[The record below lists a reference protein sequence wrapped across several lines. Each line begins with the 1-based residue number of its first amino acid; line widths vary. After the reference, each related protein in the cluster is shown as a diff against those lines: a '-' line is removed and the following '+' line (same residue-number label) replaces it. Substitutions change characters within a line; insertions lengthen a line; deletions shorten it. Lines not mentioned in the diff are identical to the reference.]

1 MADVSVT
8 INPPNSTSV
17 TIGNAVSSH
26 GATHAPGGSDSL
38 ENYYYPR
45 TNPSGYAASGDF
57 ATTGYVG
64 EVSGYLYSQI
74 AFPSNVVF
82 ATGSQ
87 TISGAKNFSTRPTV
101 NGVGVLLSGE
111 ASIGDTGYLTGY
123 VQKNETGNFITSSQ
137 TGSFYPASNPNGYVT
152 GVDLSAYQTISA
164 STGISGYLQNQIS
177 AINLSSGQFLTTGA
191 ADSRYVNVTG
201 DIINGNLTVTGV
213 TSGKSFAL
221 DPTGYIDFQYGI
233 PSHKEGRVFYDADS
247 HALCYF
253 NDEADVMLNIGQE
266 QLVRVSN
273 GWTGDILNGRVVYAS
288 GALGNRPKVFL
299 ASAQN
304 NSFNRHDILGVAT
317 HNIATQG
324 YITTAG
330 LVNGLNT
337 TGFVEG
343 ETVYLS
349 NTSGLFT
356 NIPPIAPDHAIKIG
370 IITRSHQTQGQLFVS
385 IDQGNRFSHLH
396 DVNVTGIQN
405 YDLIRYNS
413 TSGYW
418 ENFQPN
424 FITGSVVRPS
434 ETGLFLTGET
444 DPIFTSSTAYGIN
457 STLTGQWGDS
467 YNDSIT
473 GLSVSGSSSKTITLY
488 QRDGST
494 LTASFSDIEGTGAGT
509 DYFLTGSSFNSANGN
524 LSLYINNGS
533 IVVQSLDG
541 RYVTGAIVRPN
552 ETGSFVTSGDLNFY
566 QTILASTGISGYL
579 QSQISDIDLAPTGAF
594 LTTGAADSRYYSIS
608 NPSGYLTPANITDL
622 ATTGYVTGV
631 SGYIQSQISAI
642 RDGTGTFV
650 SFSQTGN
657 FYPSSNPSGFI
668 TGVNLTPY
676 QTIDGST
683 GISGYL
689 QGQISSINSS
699 TGLFVTGQVVRPSQ
713 TGSFLT
719 GVDLSTYATI
729 ALATGISGYQ
739 SGLISSLY
747 DATGLY
753 ALKSSTGSFLT
764 TGAADLRFYPLSSN
778 PSEYLT
784 ASSITDLATTGY
796 VTGVSGHL
804 QSQISILNSFSGQS
818 TSGYSRSITGISVG
832 GTTTKT
838 ITLFQQNGST
848 LTADFSDLQGTGG
861 GGSSDN
867 SVLLTGDQN
876 ISGVKNFYS
885 RPTVNGT
892 GVLLSG
898 EVYSSSFNGI
908 QWNLISTTTISNNSS
923 ISVQLTGG
931 YNRYM
936 IGFKNVY
943 GSNNGYELRLRCS
956 SDGGSSYFS
965 DASDYNYG
973 YGIINSYS
981 PTQGA
986 ASYAI
991 LTPLMTSK
999 PSGGCFGELVFDS
1012 LGEASVKP
1020 SCKWNISHETWNT
1033 ANISYYLGATL
1044 VNRLTGINAVQFFA
1058 SLGNLSGG
1066 SLNVYGSNY

>member
-17 TIGNAVSSH
+17 TIGNAVSAH
-26 GATHAPGGSDSL
+26 GATHAPGSSDSL

-45 TNPSGYAASGDF
+45 TNPSGYATSGDF

-64 EVSGYLYSQI
+64 EVSGYLNSQI
-74 AFPSNVVF
+74 SFPSNVVF
-82 ATGSQ
+82 TTGGQ
-87 TISGAKNFSTRPTV
+87 TIDGLKNFSIRPTI
-101 NGVGVLLSGE
+101 NGTGVLLSGE
-111 ASIGDTGYLTGY
+111 ASIGNTGYLTGY
-123 VQKNETGNFITSSQ
+123 VQKTETGE
-137 TGSFYPASNPNGYVT
+137 FYPRSNPSGYIT
-152 GVDLSAYQTISA
+152 GVNLSAYQTISA

-191 ADSRYVNVTG
+191 ADSRYVSVTVNIVTG
-201 DIINGNLTVTGV
+201 D
-213 TSGKSFAL
+213 
-221 DPTGYIDFQYGI
+221 
-233 PSHKEGRVFYDADS
+233 
-247 HALCYF
+247 
-253 NDEADVMLNIGQE
+253 
-266 QLVRVSN
+266 
-273 GWTGDILNGRVVYAS
+273 
-288 GALGNRPKVFL
+288 
-299 ASAQN
+299 
-304 NSFNRHDILGVAT
+304 
-317 HNIATQG
+317 
-324 YITTAG
+324 
-330 LVNGLNT
+330 
-337 TGFVEG
+337 
-343 ETVYLS
+343 
-349 NTSGLFT
+349 
-356 NIPPIAPDHAIKIG
+356 
-370 IITRSHQTQGQLFVS
+370 
-385 IDQGNRFSHLH
+385 
-396 DVNVTGIQN
+396 
-405 YDLIRYNS
+405 
-413 TSGYW
+413 
-418 ENFQPN
+418 
-424 FITGSVVRPS
+424 VVRPS
-434 ETGLFLTGET
+434 ETGSFLTGET

-524 LSLYINNGS
+524 LNLYVNNGS
-533 IVVQSLDG
+533 VIEQSLDG
-541 RYVTGAIVRPN
+541 RYVTGAVVRPS
-552 ETGSFVTSGDLNFY
+552 ETGEFLVSGDLDSY
-566 QTILASTGISGYL
+566 QTIAASTGISGYL
-579 QSQISDIDLAPTGAF
+579 QS
-594 LTTGAADSRYYSIS
+594 
-608 NPSGYLTPANITDL
+608 
-622 ATTGYVTGV
+622 
-631 SGYIQSQISAI
+631 
-642 RDGTGTFV
+642 
-650 SFSQTGN
+650 
-657 FYPSSNPSGFI
+657 
-668 TGVNLTPY
+668 
-676 QTIDGST
+676 
-683 GISGYL
+683 
-689 QGQISSINSS
+689 QISSINSS

-778 PSEYLT
+778 PSGYLT
-784 ASSITDLATTGY
+784 ASSIADLATTGY

-804 QSQISILNSFSGQS
+804 QSQVLTLNSFSGQS
-818 TSGYSRSITGISVG
+818 ITGYNRSITGLSIG
-832 GTTTKT
+832 GSTTKT

-898 EVYSSSFNGI
+898 EAYSSSFNGI

-943 GSNNGYELRLRCS
+943 LSDNGYALRARCS
-956 SDGGSSYFS
+956 SDGGSSYFTGT
-965 DASDYNYG
+965 DDYSYG
-973 YGIINSYS
+973 YNIVNGY
-981 PTQGA
+981 
-986 ASYAI
+986 
-991 LTPLMTSK
+991 TPAQLLADHIVLVPLLSAK

-1012 LGEASVKP
+1012 LGEASMKP
-1020 SCKWNISHETWNT
+1020 SCKWNIYHEYWN
-1033 ANISYYLGATL
+1033 NSLISYYLGASF